1 MTKVLTLR
9 MDPLLLEKAE
19 ARAARLGVDRTKYVR
34 SLIEEDL
41 ASAVRKTGCGFASSD
56 LAGIYEGS
64 GKAATN
70 QETRA
75 RLSRKP

>member
-1 MTKVLTLR
+1 
-9 MDPLLLEKAE
+9 MDAHLLAQAE
-19 ARAARLGVDRTKYVR
+19 ARAARLGLDRAKYVR

-41 ASAVRKTGCGFASSD
+41 AFSESKSLSGFVSDD

-70 QETRA
+70 QEA
-75 RLSRKP
+75 RLRLREKS

>member
-1 MTKVLTLR
+1 M
-9 MDPLLLEKAE
+9 
-19 ARAARLGVDRTKYVR
+19 R

-41 ASAVRKTGCGFASSD
+41 ASSESKPLSGFVSHD

-70 QETRA
+70 QEA
-75 RLSRKP
+75 RLRLREKS